1 MSQSAASQGLGPL
14 FQARE
19 DGAVGPDDAARALEA
34 NYARR
39 WIDIA
44 VDASPKLRSFV
55 AARHETRIERFRIL
69 DARMLGLSS
78 RLTRAR
84 IASASPNPVNRQ
96 ADPEYAVLTR
106 ELAKRQRDLPIRQLA
121 ARMPTALRRLTP
133 CLMSPLSMAQYLP
146 AEAEPFDPVTF
157 DEASQITTWD
167 AGGAVGRGRQVI
179 VVGDPGPLLPTSF
192 FERRSGEEDGGG
204 RGGDA

>member
-1 MSQSAASQGLGPL
+1 M
-14 FQARE
+14 
-19 DGAVGPDDAARALEA
+19 EA
-34 NYARR
+34 NYARW
-39 WIDIA
+39 WIDLA

-78 RLTRAR
+78 RLAQAR
-84 IASASPNPVNRQ
+84 IASAIPNPVNRQ

-106 ELAKRQRDLPIRQLA
+106 ELAKRQRDLSIRQLA
-121 ARMPTALRRLTP
+121 ARMPKAPRRLTP
-133 CLMSPLSMAQYLP
+133 CLMMSPLSVAQYLP

-157 DEASQITTWD
+157 DEASQITTWN

-192 FERRSGEEDGGG
+192 FERRSGEEDGG
-204 RGGDA
+204 RSRWRRMIWTRCLTSASAPASPLLS